1 MTGKKL
7 WYIVSYICNPLV
19 IIMERI
25 LLKTTLLD
33 SSINGGVCFKH
44 LRQLQLIFDFYKAL
58 ILIDVNR
65 F

>member
-1 MTGKKL
+1 
-7 WYIVSYICNPLV
+7 
-19 IIMERI
+19 MERI